1 MGDRRRNFFFLTKS
15 EIMPVIKIPLAEIQ
29 KELKE
34 SFCIKSLFLQ
44 TQEGKREREE
54 KWRREGGK
62 QRGEVEE
69 KRSREKE
76 EKRRRERKRRNKGE
90 R

>member
-44 TQEGKREREE
+44 TQEGKRERGEMEE
-54 KWRREGGK
+54 RSREMGG
-62 QRGEVEE
+62 EIEE

-76 EKRRRERKRRNKGE
+76 EKRRREIGK
-90 R
+90 